1 MVRLDGHPRLR
12 ARHIQSL
19 LSQSQSLIIP
29 STLRFRPARSSI
41 SCVVVACKRR
51 HKSENQ
57 RTPLSHNNNNKNNRN
72 MIPNST
78 LFALLLLLSG
88 MLGYSLS
95 FSSPTSRRAFLAAAV
110 TGSASAVLLTTAT
123 GPPAATAAAASAPTN
138 GAAVGGKI
146 VYGDESIMT
155 PKAHGTSAV
164 PVQDSLRFGVSNQL
178 ADRICN
184 YNRHFAEQAGY
195 FTTSKEFE
203 TLVSS
208 ASEERPIT
216 FYDSVT
222 GRPLFVAPIGRT
234 AEDFLAESRIHGWPS
249 FRDAETVWSNV
260 RVLRNS
266 GETVSVDGTHLGHN
280 LPDRS
285 GNRYCINLV
294 SVAGRPPTTT
304 TAV

>member
-1 MVRLDGHPRLR
+1 M
-12 ARHIQSL
+12 
-19 LSQSQSLIIP
+19 
-29 STLRFRPARSSI
+29 I
-41 SCVVVACKRR
+41 SK
-51 HKSENQ
+51 
-57 RTPLSHNNNNKNNRN
+57 
-72 MIPNST
+72 T
-78 LFALLLLLSG
+78 LFALFLMLSG
-88 MLGYSLS
+88 MLGFSLS
-95 FSSPTSRRAFLAAAV
+95 FTSPSSRRAFLTVA
-110 TGSASAVLLTTAT
+110 TGGAASAVVLTTT
-123 GPPAATAAAASAPTN
+123 GMPAATAATSAPTN
-138 GAAVGGKI
+138 GDAAVGGKI

-155 PKAHGTSAV
+155 PKAHGTSAM

-203 TLVSS
+203 TLMAT

-304 TAV
+304 AAVSS